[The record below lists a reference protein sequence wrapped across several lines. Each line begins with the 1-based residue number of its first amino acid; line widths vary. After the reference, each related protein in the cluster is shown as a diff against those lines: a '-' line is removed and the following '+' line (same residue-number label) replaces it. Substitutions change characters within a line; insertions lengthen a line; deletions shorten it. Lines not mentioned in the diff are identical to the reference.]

1 MRQGALFTLL
11 IVVALFIPH
20 TVNAQTVVISQ
31 IYSGGGNQETSL
43 TNDFV
48 ELFNAGNDSVS
59 LDGWTVQYSSAS
71 GSSSIRV
78 DLAGSLAPGQY
89 YLIQA
94 GGTSP
99 FGIACPLS
107 CLPTPDVIG
116 GVGLSAINGKVAL
129 VASTTTLNTGCP
141 TPFSSLVDF
150 VGYGTANCAEGTGAS
165 DLTNTTALLRVVGG
179 CRDTDNNASDFI
191 ETTPAPRNS
200 SIWRSA
206 CYLIGRESFSL
217 TDRGGTSTTNRGPA
231 ATTTVGYGRIRPD
244 SGSTTPSSLAILGF
258 TQNGVLVSEA
268 GVPAAAPIRQ
278 GRIFAEVNGPVNTG
292 LAIANPNDVAAIITF
307 FFTDTDGV
315 NFGKGSFD
323 IGANQQTAKFL
334 DQEPFNGGSSVLGT
348 FTFTSS
354 MPISVVALRGFT
366 NERSE
371 FLMTTLPVAPLS
383 STFGGTIYFPHF
395 ADGSGW
401 TTQVVLVNP
410 TDSTMTGAIQFL
422 GQGSGTT
429 AASPV
434 TLMLDDGSIGSSFP
448 YSIPA
453 RSSRRFTTANPAG
466 TISVGSIRATVD
478 NGNLTPSGLV
488 IFSFASDGVTVSEAG
503 VPARS
508 KASSFRVYVET
519 SGVPEQPGSLRSGFA
534 ITDTSGASNNV
545 TLELTNLDGS
555 VALAAE
561 TLSIPPSGQVA
572 RFLDELFSVPDD
584 FSGVLR
590 ITSTA
595 DVAVVGLR
603 LRLNSLADIKMTTMQ
618 PSNEVS
624 AATSA
629 TTYLPHIVDSGG
641 WSTQIILFSGTAGQ
655 ASSGTLSFIDQTGQ
669 PLDLSVSSAANPP
682 VVLSATLN
690 ESPGALVA
698 SLSVSLDRP
707 GPIEVDYW
715 TDGTPRLRV
724 RVTNPEIALHNVLL
738 ARLISNAAYRFS
750 VRSLSTV
757 GERSIPTEGQFS
769 TEELPED
776 LAAVQFAVEGES
788 TDPLTVLELRASS
801 SAPSSTF
808 AGYVVVD
815 KDGNVVWYWRLEGA
829 PHGWIHRANGNFVF
843 LDAHSKLMEVSTD
856 GRVISRLTR
865 AHLPE
870 GALPHHG
877 LASTENNTVLFLLRN
892 QADVDGVT
900 LGDDQI
906 WEWNPEAGSFEK
918 RFASFDFF
926 PPEEYETPR
935 TTPAEDFFHAN
946 SLNIGP
952 RGNIVLSYHHLNKIV
967 SVASDFQSIEWHL
980 GGINSTFALST
991 NAVFTGQHTAAET
1004 ASGNILLF
1012 DNGFERI
1019 PGDQY
1024 SRALELELDFLER
1037 TAEVAWEFR
1046 ATPDNYAPF
1055 ISSAVRQANGN
1066 TFVAF
1071 GVAAKEGMIRG
1082 PIAVYE
1088 TTQEGRVLWHLEV
1101 LGDTTTMFRATPLNN
1116 IGGEMIVSGPDAP

>member
-1 MRQGALFTLL
+1 VRQEALFTLL
-11 IVVALFIPH
+11 IVVALFLPH

-43 TNDFV
+43 TNDFI
-48 ELFNAGNDSVS
+48 ELFNAGNDSVG

-71 GSSSIRV
+71 GSLSIRV

-94 GGTSP
+94 GGTTS
-99 FGIACPLS
+99 
-107 CLPTPDVIG
+107 LPTPDVIS

-129 VASTTTLNTGCP
+129 VASTTTLETVCP
-141 TPFSSLVDF
+141 NPFPSFVVDF

-165 DLTNTTALLRVVGG
+165 DLTNTTALLRAVGG

-200 SIWRSA
+200 STWRSA
-206 CYLIGRESFSL
+206 CHLIGRESFSL
-217 TDRGGTSTTNRGPA
+217 TDRGGTSTTSQGTA
-231 ATTTVGYGRIRPD
+231 GTTTVGYGRIRPD
-244 SGSTTPSSLAILGF
+244 AGMTTPTGLAIFGF

-268 GVPAAAPIRQ
+268 GVPAAAPIQQ

-292 LAIANPNDVAAIITF
+292 LAIANPNDTAATITF
-307 FFTDTDGV
+307 YFTDVNGV
-315 NFGKGSFD
+315 NFGNGTFTL
-323 IGANQQTAKFL
+323 GANQQTAKFL
-334 DQEPFNGGSSVLGT
+334 DQDPFDPGTTVLGT

-354 MPISVVALRGFT
+354 VPISVVALRGFT
-366 NERSE
+366 NERTD
-371 FLMTTLPVAPLS
+371 FLISTLPIVPISSS
-383 STFGGTIYFPHF
+383 STSTIYFPHF
-395 ADGSGW
+395 ADGGGW
-401 TTQVVLVNP
+401 ATQVVLVNP
-410 TDSTMTGAIQFL
+410 TESTITGNIEFL
-422 GQGSGTT
+422 DQGSGTT
-429 AASPV
+429 AATPVALTMDDSSVGSTFHYHISP
-434 TLMLDDGSIGSSFP
+434 
-448 YSIPA
+448 
-453 RSSRRFTTANPAG
+453 RSAQRFTTSNPAG
-466 TISVGSIRATVD
+466 GTSVGSVRATPD
-478 NGNLTPSGLV
+478 IGSTSPSGV
-488 IFSFASDGVTVSEAG
+488 GIFSFISGGVTVSEAG
-503 VPARS
+503 VLALPE
-508 KASSFRVYVET
+508 ASAFRVYVEA
-519 SGVPEQPGSLRSGFA
+519 SGTPGAIDSVRSGLA
-534 ITDTSGASNNV
+534 ITDTSGTTNSV
-545 TLELTNLDGS
+545 TLELTDLDGTT
-555 VALAAE
+555 VGAAE
-561 TLSIPPSGQVA
+561 VLSIPPSGQVA
-572 RFLDELFSVPDD
+572 KFLNEFFTLPGSFA
-584 FSGVLR
+584 GILR
-590 ITSTA
+590 VTSTA
-595 DVAVVGLR
+595 DVAILGLR
-603 LRLNSLADIKMTTMQ
+603 ARTNQRGDFMITTT
-618 PSNEVS
+618 PPTNEV
-624 AATSA
+624 AAPTSVD
-629 TTYLPHIVDSGG
+629 TYFPHLADSGG
-641 WSTQIILFSGTAGQ
+641 WSTQVVLFSGTAGQ
-655 ASSGTLSFIDQTGQ
+655 ASSGTLSFIDQTGL
-669 PLDLSVSSAANPP
+669 PLDLSVSSAANLPA
-682 VVLSATLN
+682 VLSVTLN

-769 TEELPED
+769 TEELPAD

-788 TDPLTVLELRASS
+788 TDPLTVLELRTSQ

-815 KDGNVVWYWRLEGA
+815 KDGNVVWYWRLVGA
-829 PHGWIHRANGNFVF
+829 PHGWTRRANGNFVF
-843 LDAHSKLMEVSTD
+843 LDAYSKLIEVSTD
-856 GRVISRLTR
+856 GRVISQLTR
-865 AHLPE
+865 GDLPE
-870 GALPHHG
+870 GALPHHD
-877 LASTENNTVLFLLRN
+877 LAATENNTVLFLLRN
-892 QADVDGVT
+892 QVDVDGLT
-900 LGDDQI
+900 LGDEQI
-906 WEWNPEAGSFEK
+906 WEWNPEAGSVEK

-935 TTPAEDFFHAN
+935 TTPAEDWFHGN
-946 SLNIGP
+946 SLRIGP

-980 GGINSTFALST
+980 GGINSTFTLST
-991 NAVFTGQHTAAET
+991 AAVFTGQHTAAEL

-1071 GVAAKEGMIRG
+1071 GVGAREGMIRG

-1101 LGDTTTMFRATPLNN
+1101 LGETRTMFRATPLNN
-1116 IGGEMIVSGPDAP
+1116 IGGEMIVSEPDAP